1 MKLTKKIFTAE
12 KEELTC
18 DISRTVET
26 VLSWMVHLIRGLKKN
41 ETKQHLMSTLD
52 EITGLWLSNWAQ
64 KIFQYHSERIK
75 MNILEKKGTSLEIC
89 FVYKK

>member
-41 ETKQHLMSTLD
+41 ETKQHLMSMLD
-52 EITGLWLSNWAQ
+52 EITGL
-64 KIFQYHSERIK
+64 
-75 MNILEKKGTSLEIC
+75 
-89 FVYKK
+89 